1 MATNLSTLSNI
12 LKEYYLGPVAEQLNN
27 EVLLLSRLESRSEDL
42 VGRRAYVPLHYGRS
56 AGVGA
61 RAESAALP
69 TAGQQAYEKA
79 VYDLKYLY
87 GRIEV
92 TGPSMAK
99 TKNEAGAFLQALK
112 SELDGIRADL
122 KKDLARQ
129 VYGKGDGKIATVAT
143 GNVSGTGG
151 VTWAGMNEVVRK
163 GQVYPGMVVYV
174 YSSGNLAYT
183 GAGLAA
189 GPGWAVNTTDTK
201 AFRIASVDINAGTL
215 TFEAAPT
222 GGGAGGSSTSFAV
235 GDYITRAGIATY
247 TSAQYQGGVDQA
259 PGSTYALSDEV
270 DGLQRIVS
278 DSAAAFGGIDPTAT
292 AKSWWDNQR
301 ITAGSLTDQ
310 RQGSQ
315 DPKGVTAAGTV
326 NTSPYQY
333 QDLTFGVVQQG
344 LNKAR
349 IAGGMPS
356 SIVTSFGVQREF
368 YSLFTTQV
376 QYIDPKT
383 LDYQQGYKT
392 LSYNGMPVI
401 ADIEAPYGK
410 MYILD
415 ESTLKVF
422 SDQDWHFLDADGL
435 TLRQVTGYDK
445 FEAIMARYMNLGATR
460 RNNQVVIT
468 GIAVDGSDDLG
479 Y

>member
-12 LKEYYLGPVAEQLNN
+12 LKEYYLGPVSEQLNN
-27 EVLLLSRLESRSEDL
+27 EVLLLSRLEAKAEDL

-56 AGVGA
+56 AGIGA

-69 TAGQQAYEKA
+69 SAGAQQYQKA

-87 GRIEV
+87 GRVEV

-122 KKDLARQ
+122 RKDLARQ
-129 VYGKGDGKIATVAT
+129 VYGDGTAKIATAT
-143 GNVSGTGG
+143 GVSGTTG
-151 VTWAGMNEVVRK
+151 AGNSTTYTFATAEPIRK
-163 GQVYPGMVVYV
+163 GQLYPGMVVSIFSTTGTPRV
-174 YSSGNLAYT
+174 NPGTGIAQPGQGPAWNYT
-183 GAGLAA
+183 TSTNIFTITSVSIDNKSITVDSPTASAA
-189 GPGWAVNTTDTK
+189 TDYFTRFGVVSYTTPPYTST
-201 AFRIASVDINAGTL
+201 A
-215 TFEAAPT
+215 T
-222 GGGAGGSSTSFAV
+222 GSETPIGGS
-235 GDYITRAGIATY
+235 GGTY
-247 TSAQYQGGVDQA
+247 S
-259 PGSTYALSDEV
+259 LSDEI

-278 DSAAAFGGIDPTAT
+278 DVSTPFGGIDPAT
-292 AKSWWDNQR
+292 AQNFWWDNQR
-301 ITAGSLTDQ
+301 VTTTGPDARQNAADPAGIS
-310 RQGSQ
+310 GA
-315 DPKGVTAAGTV
+315 TAAG
-326 NTSPYQY
+326 NFGY
-333 QDLTFGVVQQG
+333 QDLTFGIVQQG

-356 SIVTSFGVQREF
+356 SIVTSYGVQREF
-368 YSLFTTQV
+368 YTLFTTQV

-383 LDYQQGYKT
+383 LDYQQGFKT

-445 FEAIMARYMNLGATR
+445 FEAVMARYMNLGATR

-468 GIAVDGSDDLG
+468 GISVDGVDDQG
-479 Y
+479 F

>member
-27 EVLLLSRLESRSEDL
+27 EVLLLSRLETKSEDL
-42 VGRRAYVPLHYGRS
+42 VGRRAYVPLHWGRS
-56 AGVGA
+56 GGIGA

-69 TAGQQAYEKA
+69 SAGQQQYEKA

-87 GRIEV
+87 GRVEV

-112 SELDGIRADL
+112 SELDGVRSDL
-122 KKDLARQ
+122 RKDLARQ
-129 VYGKGDGKIATVAT
+129 VYGDGTATVARVSSVTASSTT
-143 GNVSGTGG
+143 GCVDAMVGS
-151 VTWAGMNEVVRK
+151 EVIRK
-163 GQVYPGMVVYV
+163 GQIYPGMVLFVYATGSATPKSV
-174 YSSGNLAYT
+174 TGSSSQFLFS
-183 GAGLAA
+183 A
-189 GPGWAVNTTDTK
+189 GPAWNSSDVSAQGFVVQG
-201 AFRIASVDINAGTL
+201 VDINGGTM
-215 TFEAAPT
+215 TIPQAAAAIAQNDFVTRYGVKSYGSGTEWQTVPPQST
-222 GGGAGGSSTSFAV
+222 GPVT
-235 GDYITRAGIATY
+235 IA
-247 TSAQYQGGVDQA
+247 S
-259 PGSTYALSDEV
+259 PGSTYSLSDEV
-270 DGLQRIVS
+270 DGLQRIVADATGS
-278 DSAAAFGGIDPTAT
+278 TFGGLGTT
-292 AKSWWDNQR
+292 GKNFWWDNQR
-301 ITAGSLTDQ
+301 IAAGSTDL
-310 RQGSQ
+310 RQNAQ
-315 DPKGVTAAGTV
+315 DPQGVTGSTLV
-326 NTSPYQY
+326 QN
-333 QDLTFGVVQQG
+333 LTFGTVQQG

-368 YSLFTTQV
+368 YTLFTTQV

-383 LDYQQGYKT
+383 LDYQQGFKT

-415 ESTLKVF
+415 ESTLKVY

-445 FEAIMARYMNLGATR
+445 FEAIMARYMNIGATR

-468 GIAVDGSDDLG
+468 GIQVDGAADAG

>member
-12 LKEYYLGPVAEQLNN
+12 LKEYYLGPVSEQLNN
-27 EVLLLSRLESRSEDL
+27 EVLLLSRLETKAEDL
-42 VGRRAYVPLHYGRS
+42 VGRRAYVPLHWGRS
-56 AGVGA
+56 GGIGA

-69 TAGQQAYEKA
+69 SAGNQQFEKA

-122 KKDLARQ
+122 RKDLARQ
-129 VYGKGDGKIATVAT
+129 VYGDGSAKIVSSVTSVT
-143 GNVSGTGG
+143 GTLG
-151 VTWAGMNEVVRK
+151 VTMTVGSEPIRK
-163 GQVYPGMVVYV
+163 GQLYPGMRVNVYT
-174 YSSGNLAYT
+174 S
-183 GAGLAA
+183 AGVPKIAAAGSIA
-189 GPGWAVNTTDTK
+189 GPGWGVSSPDTSVFVIS
-201 AFRIASVDINAGTL
+201 AVDIAGTITL
-215 TFEAAPT
+215 NAPT
-222 GGGAGGSSTSFAV
+222 ITFAS
-235 GDYITRAGIATY
+235 GDYITRAGVASYAGTAEWE
-247 TSAQYQGGVDQA
+247 TVPPGTTGAAAVVGSA
-259 PGSTYALSDEV
+259 GSTYSRSDEV
-270 DGLQRIVS
+270 DGLQRIVA
-278 DSAAAFGGIDPTAT
+278 DSATAFGGITPTGANF
-292 AKSWWDNQR
+292 WWDNQR
-301 ITAGSLTDQ
+301 VAAGSTDL
-310 RQGSQ
+310 RQNAQ
-315 DPKGVTAAGTV
+315 DPQGVTGASLV
-326 NTSPYQY
+326 QN
-333 QDLTFGVVQQG
+333 LTFGTVQQG

-383 LDYQQGYKT
+383 LDYQQGFKT

-415 ESTLKVF
+415 ESTLKVY

-468 GIAVDGSDDLG
+468 GIQVDGATDVG

>member
-12 LKEYYLGPVAEQLNN
+12 LKEYYLGPVTEQLNN
-27 EVLLLSRLESRSEDL
+27 EVLLLSRLESKSEDL

-61 RAESAALP
+61 RAEAAALP
-69 TAGQQAYEKA
+69 TAGNQQYEKA

-112 SELDGIRADL
+112 SELDGIRNDL
-122 KKDLARQ
+122 RKDLARQ
-129 VYGKGDGKIATVAT
+129 VYGKGDARITSASAVT
-143 GNVSGTGG
+143 GTGG
-151 VTWAGMNEVVRK
+151 VTWTGQNEVVRK
-163 GQVYPGMVVYV
+163 GQVYPGMIVYV
-174 YSSGNLAYT
+174 NAVTGSTTPAYT
-183 GAGLAA
+183 GAGIAA
-189 GPGWAVNTTDTK
+189 GPNWGGTSPDTK
-201 AFRIASVDINAGTL
+201 AFRISSVDIVAGTF

-222 GGGAGGSSTSFAV
+222 SGGASGSATSFAA
-235 GDYITRAGIATY
+235 GDFITRAGVSSY
-247 TSAQYQGGVDQA
+247 A
-259 PGSTYALSDEV
+259 PVETPTGSNPGTNALSDEV
-270 DGLQRIVS
+270 DGLQRIVA
-278 DSAAAFGGIDPTAT
+278 DTATAFGGIDAALTG
-292 AKSWWDNQR
+292 KSWWDNQR
-301 ITAGSLTDQ
+301 VALGSTTDQ
-310 RQGSQ
+310 RQNNT
-315 DPKGVTAAGTV
+315 DPKGITGAISTGTDG
-326 NTSPYQY
+326 YQN
-333 QDLTFGVVQQG
+333 LTFSAVQQG
-344 LNKAR
+344 LNQAR

-383 LDYQQGYKT
+383 LDYAQGFKT

-415 ESTLKVF
+415 ESTLKVY

-445 FEAIMARYMNLGATR
+445 FEAVMARYMNLGATR
-460 RNNQVVIT
+460 RNNQVVLT
-468 GIAVDGSDDLG
+468 GITVDGKTDQG